1 MRPSIF
7 LSAATICLSTFA
19 NDAVATPN
27 SKNLVASEVSNQ
39 NVGSEDSSNELQR
52 PMKVE
57 DPLLTI
63 SPSNVTGNFT
73 KLDPGKNGSRPLLK
87 DNNLFDDS
95 SSVRSTSS
103 VSSASQVN
111 SPGFVDK
118 RNMKMH
124 NDVYHKWFD
133 GGVTATEAKKRLFE
147 NVPMAGF
154 LDPLKSKKVHA
165 YVPWVRHECRYT
177 KNKKAAACADQPI
190 AHLALGEQLHDR

>member
-7 LSAATICLSTFA
+7 LSAATICLSTFV

-27 SKNLVASEVSNQ
+27 SENLVAADDEN
-39 NVGSEDSSNELQR
+39 NEQQR
-52 PMKVE
+52 ELRLLKVE

-154 LDPLKSKKVHA
+154 VDPLKSKKVHA